1 MKPYILSVF
10 LAALVACG
18 TAEQQ
23 AATPAAEEPAKE
35 ETCTLISEDKENDS
49 SVWLCKFETTT
60 CKAYMSGETVYALAD
75 CVKNE
80 EIENDF

>member
-1 MKPYILSVF
+1 MKPYILSGL
-10 LAALVACG
+10 LAALAACG
-18 TAEQQ
+18 TPEQQ
-23 AATPAAEEPAKE
+23 AATAATAEEPAKE

-80 EIENDF
+80 ETEE